1 MTDVRGI
8 HYYTRFIDLWKD
20 ADPELL
26 PQVAALRRQLKRLT
40 GELPAKS

>member
-8 HYYTRFIDLWKD
+8 HYYSRFIDLRKD

-26 PQVAALRRQLKRLT
+26 PQVAAVRLQLKRLT
-40 GELPAKS
+40 GEISATP